1 MRPRPTSVDESV
13 TRVAIVNDVAG
24 VGSLQTRILNQA
36 GDDAAFIDLPKP
48 GGSWP
53 LYAKVFTVPVRLAQY
68 VPIIRKLRRG
78 DYDVIHIHFLS
89 HGFIG
94 PLIGKPFVLH
104 GHGHDVHTNLKNPF
118 YRAISRYAMKRAR
131 AIYYVTPDLAPF
143 LAGFEDKSHLLPNPL
158 EPMFFANVK
167 PPTQL
172 RKVLFFTRLY
182 PIKGPEEIFESTPE
196 LAKLVDVSAISWG
209 PLGPAL
215 REKFGHVVRFIDR
228 VPREQVPALIDSFD
242 AVIGQMKLGILSL
255 SELEAMAR
263 GRVVFMH
270 LDRSLYPD
278 DPPPV
283 VDVRDGVELVAA
295 VRRLQQDPAAMRR
308 LSDAGRDWVARHH
321 SVEGFLR
328 VLRAGYG
335 EAKPD
340 VEPAPVAVS

>member
-1 MRPRPTSVDESV
+1 M

-36 GDDAAFIDLPKP
+36 GDEAAFIDLPKP

-68 VPIIRKLRRG
+68 VPIIRKLRR
-78 DYDVIHIHFLS
+78 DDFDLVHIHFLS

-104 GHGHDVHTNLKNPF
+104 GHGHDVHTNLRNPF
-118 YRAISRYAMKRAR
+118 YRWVSRFAMKRAR

-143 LAGFEDKSHLLPNPL
+143 LADFADKSYLLPNPL
-158 EPMFFANVK
+158 EPMFFTKVK
-167 PPTQL
+167 PPAEL
-172 RKVLFFTRLY
+172 RRVLFFTRLY

-196 LAKLVDVSAISWG
+196 LARLVDVSAISWG

-215 REKFGHVVRFIDR
+215 RERFGHAVHFIDR

-263 GRVVFMH
+263 GRVVLMR

-283 VDVRDGVELVAA
+283 VDVRDGQELVEA
-295 VRRLQQDPAAMRR
+295 VRRLQRDPREMRR

-321 SVEGFLR
+321 SVEGFLK
-328 VLRAGYG
+328 VLRRGYG
-335 EAKPD
+335 LGEA
-340 VEPAPVAVS
+340 VAEPSPVTVG

>member
-1 MRPRPTSVDESV
+1 V

-68 VPIIRKLRRG
+68 VPIVRKLRRG
-78 DYDVIHIHFLS
+78 DYDLIHIHFLS

-118 YRAISRYAMKRAR
+118 YRALSHFAMKRAR

-143 LAGFEDKSHLLPNPL
+143 LTDFADKSYLLPNPL

-167 PPTQL
+167 PPTDL
-172 RKVLFFTRLY
+172 RKLLFFTRLY
-182 PIKGPEEIFESTPE
+182 PIKGPEEVFGSTPE
-196 LAKLVDVSAISWG
+196 LARFVDVSAISWG
-209 PLGPAL
+209 PLGPML
-215 REKFGHVVRFIDR
+215 RERFGHAVHFIDR
-228 VPREQVPALIDSFD
+228 VPREEVPSLIDSFD
-242 AVIGQMKLGILSL
+242 GVIGQMKLGILSL

-263 GRVVFMH
+263 GRVVFMR

-283 VDVRDGVELVAA
+283 VDISDGPELVEA
-295 VRRLQQDPAAMRR
+295 VQRLQQDPDELRR
-308 LSDAGRDWVARHH
+308 LSDQGRDWVARHH
-321 SVEGFLR
+321 SVDGFLR
-328 VLRAGYG
+328 VLRRGYG
-335 EAKPD
+335 
-340 VEPAPVAVS
+340 VEERIEEPSPVPVG